1 MLTHCLIFDAT
12 LQRSVI
18 LVPSQESCISCEPFF
33 LQIFYYY
40 LLLFSLPK
48 LIMGWW
54 WRRIATAEKTSPRI
68 GTASSPPPSNPL
80 EAPIDPMI
88 DVVLCLIRFFVWI
101 FVRRHSWKLEPLV
114 PSSPPKCPLWRLRQL
129 SGSLHQNRIMSINL
143 RGGSLNFPSLF
154 LFIIFFYF
162 SFSFCRRVWPFSSL
176 GRWRAHRMVICLV
189 LLSPDSSAWHT
200 S

>member
-18 LVPSQESCISCEPFF
+18 LVPSQESRISCEPFF
-33 LQIFYYY
+33 LQIFYYC

-88 DVVLCLIRFFVWI
+88 DAVLCLIRFFVLNL
-101 FVRRHSWKLEPLV
+101 RAAAQLEAGA
-114 PSSPPKCPLWRLRQL
+114 PSSPPPHAH
-129 SGSLHQNRIMSINL
+129 SGDRET
-143 RGGSLNFPSLF
+143 
-154 LFIIFFYF
+154 II
-162 SFSFCRRVWPFSSL
+162 RRF
-176 GRWRAHRMVICLV
+176 
-189 LLSPDSSAWHT
+189 T
-200 S
+200 SK